1 MDALE
6 ILAEASSPKAQQIIA
21 AARKAFLDTGYGET
35 SMDQVAKSAG
45 VSKATLYA
53 HFTNKQALFGAV
65 IAEECNRTAC
75 TLFEPGPGSDDV
87 RSTLTRLGRNFC
99 DMVLDP
105 VKLSGYRVVVA
116 EAGRFPE
123 LGEAFYQAGP
133 ARVVGGLAI
142 YLERMTAAGRL
153 DVPHARLAAS
163 QFLGMIKADH
173 YMRRLFGIADGP
185 GDPSPADAVDAAV
198 EVFLRAYAPKR

>member
-21 AARKAFLDTGYGET
+21 AARKAFLDTGFGET
-35 SMDQVAKSAG
+35 SMDLVAKSAG

-65 IAEECNRTAC
+65 IAEECNRTAGS
-75 TLFEPGPGSDDV
+75 LFDPGSDGNDV
-87 RSTLTRLGRNFC
+87 RQTLTRLGRNFC

-123 LGEAFYQAGP
+123 LGEAFYRAGP
-133 ARVVGGLAI
+133 ARVVAGLAA
-142 YLERMTAAGRL
+142 YLERMTAQGRL
-153 DVPHARLAAS
+153 DVPHAKLAAS

-173 YMRRLFGIADGP
+173 YMRRLFGIADGA

-198 EVFLRAYAPKR
+198 EVFLRAYAARG

>member
-1 MDALE
+1 MDAIE
-6 ILAEASSPKAQQIIA
+6 ILAEANSTKAQHIIR
-21 AARKAFLDTGYGET
+21 AAREAFLDTGYGET
-35 SMDQVAKSAG
+35 TMDQVARAAG

-65 IAEECNRTAC
+65 IAEECNRTASA
-75 TLFEPGPGSDDV
+75 LFDPGIDNTDV
-87 RSTLTRLGRNFC
+87 RRVLARLGRNFC

-123 LGEAFYQAGP
+123 LGEAFYRAGP
-133 ARVVGGLAI
+133 ARTISSLAE
-142 YLERMTAAGRL
+142 YLERMNALGVL

-198 EVFLRAYAPKR
+198 EVFLRAYGTAR